1 MIPSHGA
8 DSTRHVGKTPGGV
21 SDTSTLR
28 SETARGPRVLSPV
41 QAAEDGGHA
50 HDHVGHRQGVGGI
63 FPCKLFDLLS
73 GGVIS
78 QEQLVGALEE
88 S

>member
-1 MIPSHGA
+1 MC
-8 DSTRHVGKTPGGV
+8 
-21 SDTSTLR
+21 LR
-28 SETARGPRVLSPV
+28 SESAGCPRVPSPV

-63 FPCKLFDLLS
+63 FPSKLFDLLP
-73 GGVIS
+73 GGLIS